1 MRSEGHNPMSALTTQ
16 DNQMKMNISKEFN
29 YYSNLNT
36 LIVHALLHLHFQ
48 ISSTTRFVPV
58 AKRNEI
64 LIKFLKPK
72 LAEKSLA
79 NIKKDIKLML
89 AVARRKSG
97 NLEIRL
103 NELNQQAN
111 QTLSAGTDRL
121 FNLLGHLQSLGFE
134 SQLFEEGSTAEADV
148 LYMIEEQIEHG
159 FDDEHKQIT
168 PLSMLIQS
176 ERAQELI
183 NTINDHGMFI
193 AEMKEWNVQTAQA
206 HILIHPG

>member
-1 MRSEGHNPMSALTTQ
+1 
-16 DNQMKMNISKEFN
+16 MNISKEFD

-58 AKRNEI
+58 TKRNEI

-72 LAEKSLA
+72 LADKSLS

-89 AVARRKSG
+89 TVARRKTG
-97 NLEIRL
+97 NLEVRL
-103 NELNQQAN
+103 NELNKQAN

-121 FNLLGHLQSLGFE
+121 FNLLVHLQSLGFE
-134 SQLFEEGSTAEADV
+134 SQLFEEDSTAEADV
-148 LYMIEEQIEHG
+148 LYMLEEQIEHG
-159 FDDEHKQIT
+159 FDDGHQQVA

-176 ERAQELI
+176 ERVQELI
-183 NTINDHGMFI
+183 DAINHHSLFI

-206 HILIHPG
+206 HIVLHPHKPNETFQ